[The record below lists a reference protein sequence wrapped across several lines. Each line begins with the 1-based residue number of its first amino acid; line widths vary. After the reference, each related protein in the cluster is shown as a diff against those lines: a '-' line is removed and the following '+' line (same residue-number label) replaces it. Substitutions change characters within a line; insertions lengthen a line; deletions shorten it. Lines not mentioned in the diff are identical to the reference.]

1 MSSPIAWIGHAAVL
15 LLQCIALALGQIW
28 TNKLRS
34 FLTTIGIVIGVASV
48 AAVAAAVAG
57 LEAMVLGQL
66 ETFGTNNLFV
76 FPQRTAAQEARHVPW
91 TQIRFKPE
99 VFDDLLRDVA
109 SVRAFTRISNSND
122 NVRFGQI
129 NIAAV
134 NVVGI
139 EPSWHDIQHR
149 YITEG
154 RTFNFIDSERARPV
168 CLVNKT
174 LQQKLGL
181 NKDPSGQAIYMSDR
195 RFIVIGVLEDD
206 PNTGIFGGEGSGAEI
221 FMPFETARRLNPN
234 NGLFVIAAAKTTQ
247 QSEEASAEI
256 THYLRTKRGISPG
269 EEDDFAV
276 RSVQRLVEIFGN
288 IAGVITIVATG
299 VVGVSLIVGGV
310 GIMNIM
316 LVSVSERTREIGLR
330 KAVGAKPGAILLQFL
345 IEAIVLCCMGGLIG
359 LGIAQGLVIIL
370 HHLPSLY
377 LEKAYITK
385 FAIFLS
391 FGFSAGVGLV
401 FGMFPAIKAARLD
414 PIEALRHE

>member
-1 MSSPIAWIGHAAVL
+1 VNPFTWLGHWFVL
-15 LLQCIALALGQIW
+15 FLQSIVLALGQIW

-66 ETFGTNNLFV
+66 ESFGTNNLFI
-76 FPQRTAAQEARHVPW
+76 FPQRTAAQEARRVPW

-99 VFDDLLRDVA
+99 LFDDLLKDV
-109 SVRAFTRISNSND
+109 STVKSFTRLSDTND
-122 NVRFGQI
+122 AVRFGQVTI
-129 NIAAV
+129 SAV
-134 NVVGI
+134 QIHGI
-139 EPSWHDIQHR
+139 EPAWHDIQHR

-181 NKDPSGQAIYMSDR
+181 NKDPTGQAVYMSDR

-206 PNTGIFGGEGSGAEI
+206 PNTGLFGGEGGGAEI
-221 FMPFETARRLNPN
+221 FLPFETARRINPN

-247 QSEEASAEI
+247 QSEEALAEL
-256 THYLRTKRGISPG
+256 TYYMRNKRGIGPG

-345 IEAIVLCCMGGLIG
+345 IEAVVLCCMGGLIG
-359 LGIAQGLVIIL
+359 LGIAQGIVMIL
-370 HHLPSLY
+370 HRLPALY
-377 LEKAYITK
+377 LEKAYITN